1 MTTILT
7 NTHKALPTG
16 INTDN
21 SKSLPVFPKANNLL
35 FNSGNVVSSN
45 RLKKK
50 TNQSPEEEVNYL
62 FII

>member
-1 MTTILT
+1 MTAVVT
-7 NTHKALPTG
+7 NTFKALSTG

-21 SKSLPVFPKANNLL
+21 SKSLPVFPKANSLL

-50 TNQSPEEEVNYL
+50 TNQSPEEEVSCHS
-62 FII
+62 I